1 MSEKH
6 RPKTDRER
14 RPWLYARVPERPLFG
29 EPAQP
34 LRILDRDTHADPLPY
49 VRVDLVRFLRSHAPF
64 DSLPPDTVARML
76 VDVGDET
83 EPAGAVLV
91 DGFTEPTDV
100 VVAVISG
107 RVGLQEST
115 DTDGFSEVLGPGAV
129 FGVSPGPGGELRGPR
144 AVVVEKAR
152 ICRIPGDAARRALRG
167 RSSTGIP
174 GLAMRLSVPRRRGML
189 PGGTGLVGD
198 LLADTP
204 PILDAH
210 NTIRAAASAMATRGG
225 PVCYR
230 AADGTVRIVT
240 DADLRDRIAAG
251 GATDAPITEIGAAPT
266 ISVTTDF
273 PVSDVITRILDHP
286 AADHST
292 DVVAVVDPDGTLRGL
307 LTPRELL
314 ATRVDE
320 VTLLR
325 AGLASAATVDEL
337 QDLTR
342 RWPQLMADL
351 VRRGR
356 ATQEIT
362 AAASSLLQTSLRRAI
377 TLTEAAHPDL
387 AWDAVTW
394 MCLGSVS
401 RREVVPS
408 SDVES
413 AVILDD
419 TVDAT
424 MRTRL
429 AAAFGEVD
437 TILAGGGIAPDDNG
451 VRASAPLF
459 ARTRSEWGS
468 AAAAWTDAPL
478 ENRGMLFTALLFD
491 ARPLTGDSSVSLGP
505 SLFGDLR
512 TRPDTVRSLLAES
525 LSTRSR
531 LRSVRDV
538 LTRRA
543 GVFDIKSH
551 ALTPLINLA
560 RWAAISVGATEVDT
574 RSRLRAAAASP
585 LLGEADSATLLEVLD
600 VLQRVRLTYQ
610 VALLDRGEQPTDLI
624 TMSRLSPIDRSLI
637 AQSVR
642 EIAAIQRRM
651 AGLSALVGAGD
662 LTTTD

>member
-1 MSEKH
+1 MSEKN

-14 RPWLYARVPERPLFG
+14 RPWLYVRVPERPLFG
-29 EPAQP
+29 EPAAP
-34 LRILDRDTHADPLPY
+34 LRMRGSDIHADPVPY
-49 VRVDLVRFLRSHAPF
+49 VRADLFRFLRSHAPF
-64 DSLPPDTVARML
+64 DALPSDTLARML
-76 VDVGDET
+76 VDVGDVT

-107 RVGLQEST
+107 RVGLQESA

-129 FGVSPGPGGELRGPR
+129 FGVSPGPGDELRGPR

-198 LLADTP
+198 LLVDTP

-210 NTIRAAASAMATRGG
+210 TTIRGAATVMAARRG
-225 PVCYR
+225 PVCY
-230 AADGTVRIVT
+230 ATADGAIRIVT
-240 DADLRDRIAAG
+240 DAALRDRIAAG
-251 GATDAPITEIGAAPT
+251 GSTDASIVEIGAAPT
-266 ISVTTDF
+266 ITVGPDVS
-273 PVSDVITRILDHP
+273 VSDVVTRIVDHP
-286 AADHST
+286 AADHIP
-292 DVVAVVDPDGTLRGL
+292 DVVAVVGLDGTLRGL

-314 ATRVDE
+314 PARVDE
-320 VTLLR
+320 AMALR
-325 AGLASAATVDEL
+325 AELASAATVDEL
-337 QDLTR
+337 QDFTR
-342 RWPQLMADL
+342 RWRYLVTDL

-356 ATQEIT
+356 AAQEVT
-362 AAASSLLQTSLRRAI
+362 AVASSLLQTSLRRAAA
-377 TLTEAAHPDL
+377 LTEAAHPDL
-387 AWDAVTW
+387 AWDSATW

-401 RREVVPS
+401 RREAVPS

-413 AVILDD
+413 AVILADA
-419 TVDAT
+419 VDAT
-424 MRTRL
+424 MRERL
-429 AAAFGEVD
+429 VAAFGEVD
-437 TILAGGGIAPDDNG
+437 EILAGGDIAPDDNG

-459 ARTRSEWGS
+459 TRTLTEWRS

-491 ARPLTGDSSVSLGP
+491 ARPLTGSSPESLGP
-505 SLFGDLR
+505 RLFGDLR
-512 TRPDTVRSLLAES
+512 SRPDMLRVLLAES

-531 LRSVRDV
+531 LRSMRDV

-543 GVFDIKSH
+543 GTFDIKSH

-574 RSRLRAAAASP
+574 RARLRAAAASP

-610 VALLDRGEQPTDLI
+610 VALLDRGEQPSDLV

-642 EIAAIQRRM
+642 EIAAVQRRM
-651 AGLSALVGAGD
+651 AGLSAVVGAGD